1 MGNCDMRD
9 DKSYKAPS
17 SEIGEQEEGDED
29 ASSVVSSEDEQ
40 QDPLEMF
47 DDPSPM
53 DDEIDDEDEWLML
66 SQISP

>member
-1 MGNCDMRD
+1 MIGNCDMRD

-17 SEIGEQEEGDED
+17 EEEGDEDD

-47 DDPSPM
+47 DDASPM
-53 DDEIDDEDEWLML
+53 DDEIDGEDDCLML
-66 SQISP
+66 SQISSS

>member
-1 MGNCDMRD
+1 MIGSCDMRD

-17 SEIGEQEEGDED
+17 SEEGDED

-47 DDPSPM
+47 DDPSPI
-53 DDEIDDEDEWLML
+53 DDEIDDEDEWLILLL